1 MEKHRSQN
9 ARALFFGGLGACTT
23 CFAEP
28 PAQPMLYSALHGF
41 VCWSHRHTV
50 RSSWVLEAFGHC
62 TSLGECLQGT
72 QDGHRQKF
80 TLPLGRGI
88 WIPTAALSSRG
99 PTCIILVL
107 KGRGRGGDNVGS
119 SLRNAMVQT
128 LGSNLNFPPCK

>member
-1 MEKHRSQN
+1 MGWKSTGPRRQGLCFSGVLGLAPH
-9 ARALFFGGLGACTT
+9 ALLNHL
-23 CFAEP
+23 
-28 PAQPMLYSALHGF
+28 PMLYSALHGF

-80 TLPLGRGI
+80 MLPLGRGI